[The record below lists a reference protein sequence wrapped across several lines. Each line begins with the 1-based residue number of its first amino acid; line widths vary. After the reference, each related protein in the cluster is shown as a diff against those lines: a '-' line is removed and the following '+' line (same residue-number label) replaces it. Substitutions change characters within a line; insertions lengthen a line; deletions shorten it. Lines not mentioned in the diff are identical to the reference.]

1 MNSTISQINRL
12 EPFYV
17 ATTIDC
23 LNSKELKSHPYII
36 FEDICI
42 EKAPIKE

>member
-17 ATTIDC
+17 VTTIDC

-42 EKAPIKE
+42 KKAPIKE